1 MSNDCIQA
9 YRVGTVR
16 PGRRWRGIRIFAA
29 TVVLVATPL
38 APVSAAGF
46 YISSVGSPGSLG
58 TAASAN
64 VTNDWGPDA
73 TWANPAGLTGIG
85 ERRVMTASGQLLIP
99 FAEFDPSVGTGG
111 GDDGG
116 DIADP
121 ALIPSFFFAQRL
133 NDDWAFGFGVS
144 ALQGGGVDYGEN
156 FVGRYGAIDV
166 TLTGLAATWS
176 VGHQL
181 TDKLSWGIGG
191 SLVQTVY
198 EQTIAVNQGQFDDGR
213 VAFRDLD
220 DVGVQ
225 GIFGLQY
232 EFTDRFMF
240 GATYRSEFDANLEGN
255 VKFRNIVIP
264 GVPNRRNLDVDWTN
278 PQWIEAGFR
287 YVTGRGHAFFISGN
301 WQEWSEFSQN
311 QLTIDTDRN
320 NIVQTLE
327 RDFDDTWSL
336 GIGYATKTDTSDGFS
351 VGLRYESSPVDDDK
365 RTVDLPFDESWQVS
379 ASYGRYKPDGSSG
392 WSVGTTLAFFDDAEV
407 DQTAQNTRFAG
418 KYDDNIVAFVGLNF
432 RF

>member
-1 MSNDCIQA
+1 MTNDRIEALSTCADQSA
-9 YRVGTVR
+9 GLW
-16 PGRRWRGIRIFAA
+16 RRTAVLAA
-29 TVVLVATPL
+29 SAFLVAAPL
-38 APVSAAGF
+38 STATAGGF
-46 YISSVGSPGSLG
+46 YINSVGSPGSLG

-64 VTNDWGPDA
+64 VTNTWGPDA
-73 TWANPAGLTGIG
+73 TWANPAGLSAIG

-99 FAEFDPSVGTGG
+99 FAEFDPSLATAG

-116 DIADP
+116 SSGDP
-121 ALIPSFFFAQRL
+121 ALIPSFFFAQSL
-133 NDDWAFGFGVS
+133 NEDWGFGFGIS

-156 FVGRYGAIDV
+156 FAGRYGAIDV

-181 TDKLSWGIGG
+181 TDRFSWGIGA
-191 SLVQTVY
+191 SVVQTVF
-198 EQTIAVNQGQFDDGR
+198 EQTIAVNQGQFEDGR

-232 EFTDRFMF
+232 AFTEKFMF

-255 VKFRNIVIP
+255 VKFRNFVIP

-278 PQWIEAGFR
+278 PQWIEAGLR
-287 YVTGRGHAFFISGN
+287 YVTGRGHSFFVSGN

-311 QLTIDTDRN
+311 QLTIDTNRN
-320 NIVQTLE
+320 NIVTTLD
-327 RDFDDTWSL
+327 RDWDDTWSI
-336 GIGYATKTDTSDGFS
+336 GIGYATKTDTTNGLSF
-351 VGLRYESSPVDDDK
+351 GLRYESSPVDDDK
-365 RTVDLPFDESWQVS
+365 RTIDLPLDESWQVS
-379 ASYGRYKPDGSSG
+379 ASYGRFKPDLSSG
-392 WSVGTTLAFFDDAEV
+392 WSVGTTVAFFGDSEV
-407 DQTAQNTRFAG
+407 DQTVQNSRFAG
-418 KYDDNIVAFVGLNF
+418 KFNDNIVAFLGLNF